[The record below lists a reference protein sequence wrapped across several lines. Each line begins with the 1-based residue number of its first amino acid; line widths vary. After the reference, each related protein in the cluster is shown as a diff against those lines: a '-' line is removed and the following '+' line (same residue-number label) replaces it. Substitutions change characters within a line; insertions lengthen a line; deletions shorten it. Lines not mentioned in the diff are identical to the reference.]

1 MTIIARLKQME
12 NYTPTI
18 GELHKLS
25 SQISEK
31 IPYLKMLVLFGSRA
45 TGNINANSDWDF
57 AVLYDEEKYNSYIK
71 DNPLATFAIPGILGE
86 ILKINSDKVDIV
98 ELNHCSNLIA
108 HFVARDGKVL
118 YENQADEFNKFRQR
132 VLLSNTEIKKIE
144 KTKLK
149 NIENFLQRW
158 GV

>member
-1 MTIIARLKQME
+1 ME

-18 GELHKLS
+18 TELHKLS
-25 SQISEK
+25 SQIPEK
-31 IPYLKMLVLFGSRA
+31 ISYLKMLVLFGSRA

-57 AVLYDEEKYNSYIK
+57 AVLYDEEKYNLYIQN
-71 DNPLATFAIPGILGE
+71 NPLAAFAIPGILGE
-86 ILKINSDKVDIV
+86 IFKINSDKIDIV
-98 ELNHCSNLIA
+98 ELNHCSKLIA

-118 YENQADEFNKFRQR
+118 YEEQADEFNKFRQR

>member
-1 MTIIARLKQME
+1 MQDKI
-12 NYTPTI
+12 PTI
-18 GELHKLS
+18 AELRELS
-25 SQISEK
+25 LQLLKK
-31 IPYLKMLVLFGSRA
+31 IPYLKMLVLFGSRSK
-45 TGNINANSDWDF
+45 GNINANSDWDF

-71 DNPLATFAIPGILGE
+71 DNPLAAFAIPGILGE
-86 ILKINSDKVDIV
+86 IFKINSDKIDIV
-98 ELNHCSNLIA
+98 ELNHCSKLIA

-118 YENQADEFNKFRQR
+118 YEEPGDEFDKFQQR

-144 KTKLK
+144 KTKLE

>member
-1 MTIIARLKQME
+1 MQDKI
-12 NYTPTI
+12 PTI
-18 GELHKLS
+18 AELRELS
-25 SQISEK
+25 LRLLTK

-57 AVLYDEEKYNSYIK
+57 AVLYDEEKYNLYIQN
-71 DNPLATFAIPGILGE
+71 NPLAAFAIPGILGE
-86 ILKINSDKVDIV
+86 IFKINSDKIDIV
-98 ELNHCSNLIA
+98 ELNHCSKLIA
-108 HFVARDGKVL
+108 HFIARDGKVL
-118 YENQADEFNKFRQR
+118 YEEQRDEFDKFQQR

-144 KTKLK
+144 KTKLE

>member
-12 NYTPTI
+12 DYTPTI
-18 GELHKLS
+18 RELHKLS
-25 SQISEK
+25 SQISER

-45 TGNINANSDWDF
+45 IGNTKANSDWDF
-57 AVLYDEEKYNSYIK
+57 AVLCDEEKYNSYIK
-71 DNPLATFAIPGILGE
+71 DNPLAAFAIPGILGE
-86 ILKINSDKVDIV
+86 IFKINSDKIDIV
-98 ELNHCSNLIA
+98 ELNHCSKLIA

-118 YENQADEFNKFRQR
+118 YEEQADEFNKFRQR
-132 VLLSNTEIKKIE
+132 VLLSNTEIKMIE

>member
-12 NYTPTI
+12 DYTPTI
-18 GELHKLS
+18 RELHKLS

-132 VLLSNTEIKKIE
+132 VLLSNTEIKMIE

>member
-1 MTIIARLKQME
+1 ME
-12 NYTPTI
+12 NDKMQNKTPTI
-18 GELHKLS
+18 AELREIS
-25 SQISEK
+25 SQLLEK

-45 TGNINANSDWDF
+45 IGNTKANSDWDF
-57 AVLYDEEKYNSYIK
+57 AVLCDEEKYNFYIK
-71 DNPLATFAIPGILGE
+71 DNPLAAFAIPGILGE
-86 ILKINSDKVDIV
+86 IFKINSDQIDIV
-98 ELNHCSNLIA
+98 ELNHCSKLIA

-118 YENQADEFNKFRQR
+118 YEEQGDEFNKFQQR

-144 KTKLK
+144 KTKLE